1 MPINGNVSTVAA
13 ALAAMASGF
22 GIGGVFIK
30 LGRIAMRNDLLQQ
43 KVEMKTE
50 MKKRIRWNDNRN
62 TVPLN
67 YNFILTRVDTRGTT
81 RKLQGVP

>member
-30 LGRIAMRNDLLQQ
+30 LGQIAMRNDLLQQ

-50 MKKRIRWNDNRN
+50 IKKELDGMITEINGMK
-62 TVPLN
+62 TE
-67 YNFILTRVDTRGTT
+67 LTGFGKKT
-81 RKLQGVP
+81 LQQK

>member
-13 ALAAMASGF
+13 ALAAMASRF

-30 LGRIAMRNDLLQQ
+30 LGQIAMRNDLLQQ

-50 MKKRIRWNDNRN
+50 IKKELDGMITEINGMK
-62 TVPLN
+62 TE
-67 YNFILTRVDTRGTT
+67 LTGFGKKT
-81 RKLQGVP
+81 LQQK

>member
-30 LGRIAMRNDLLQQ
+30 LGRIAMRNDFLQQ
-43 KVEMKTE
+43 KEEMKIE
-50 MKKRIRWNDNRN
+50 IRIRWNENRN
-62 TVPLN
+62 KWN
-67 YNFILTRVDTRGTT
+67 EN
-81 RKLQGVP
+81 